1 MIEMN
6 KKYYVCKTIRLMEYL
21 IRKGHNILRV
31 QQNNEVNDRVVFIF
45 KYSDKLDND
54 VNAYYRRVNNDLI
67 DKEENLLKE
76 IKNFNSLK

>member
-1 MIEMN
+1 MN

-67 DKEENLLKE
+67 DKEEKLLKD
-76 IKNFNSLK
+76 IKNFNSVI

>member
-1 MIEMN
+1 MN

-67 DKEENLLKE
+67 DKEEKLLKD
-76 IKNFNSLK
+76 IKKFNSLK

>member
-1 MIEMN
+1 M

>member
-1 MIEMN
+1 MN

-45 KYSDKLDND
+45 KYSNKLDND

-67 DKEENLLKE
+67 DKEEKLLKDIE
-76 IKNFNSLK
+76 KFNSLK

>member
-1 MIEMN
+1 M

-67 DKEENLLKE
+67 EKEEKLLKD
-76 IKNFNSLK
+76 IKNFNSVI

>member
-1 MIEMN
+1 MN

-31 QQNNEVNDRVVFIF
+31 QPNDKCTDRVVFIF
-45 KYSDKLDND
+45 KYSDKLQND

-67 DKEENLLKE
+67 EKEENLLKE
-76 IKNFNSLK
+76 INEFNSLK

>member
-1 MIEMN
+1 M

-21 IRKGHNILRV
+21 IRKDHNILRV

-45 KYSDKLDND
+45 KYSDKLQND

-67 DKEENLLKE
+67 EKEENLLKDIE
-76 IKNFNSLK
+76 KFNSLK

>member
-1 MIEMN
+1 M

-45 KYSDKLDND
+45 KYSEELNND
-54 VNAYYRRVNNDLI
+54 VNSYYRRVNNDLI
-67 DKEENLLKE
+67 EKEENLLKE
-76 IKNFNSLK
+76 IKKFNSLK

>member
-67 DKEENLLKE
+67 DKEEKLLKE

>member
-1 MIEMN
+1 MN

-31 QQNNEVNDRVVFIF
+31 QQNTEVNDRVVFIF
-45 KYSDKLDND
+45 RYSNELQND

-67 DKEENLLKE
+67 EKEENLLKDINE
-76 IKNFNSLK
+76 FRGLI

>member
-1 MIEMN
+1 M

-67 DKEENLLKE
+67 EKEEKLLKE

>member
-1 MIEMN
+1 M

-67 DKEENLLKE
+67 EKEENLLKE
-76 IKNFNSLK
+76 IEKFNSLK

>member
-1 MIEMN
+1 M

-45 KYSDKLDND
+45 KYSEELNND

-67 DKEENLLKE
+67 EKEENLLKDIE
-76 IKNFNSLK
+76 KFNSLK

>member
-1 MIEMN
+1 MN

>member
-1 MIEMN
+1 M

-45 KYSDKLDND
+45 KYSNKLQDD

-67 DKEENLLKE
+67 EKEENLLKDIE
-76 IKNFNSLK
+76 KFNSLK

>member
-1 MIEMN
+1 M

-45 KYSDKLDND
+45 KYSNELQND

-67 DKEENLLKE
+67 EKEEKLLKE
-76 IKNFNSLK
+76 IKKFNS

>member
-1 MIEMN
+1 MIEME
-6 KKYYVCKTIRLMEYL
+6 KYYVCKTIRLMEYL

-67 DKEENLLKE
+67 DKEEKLLKDINE
-76 IKNFNSLK
+76 FRGLI

>member
-1 MIEMN
+1 M

-31 QQNNEVNDRVVFIF
+31 QQNTEVNDRVVFIF
-45 KYSDKLDND
+45 RYSNELQND

-67 DKEENLLKE
+67 DKEENLLND
-76 IKNFNSLK
+76 IKNFNSVI

>member
-1 MIEMN
+1 M

-45 KYSDKLDND
+45 RYSEELNND

-67 DKEENLLKE
+67 EKEENLLKE

>member
-1 MIEMN
+1 MIEM

-67 DKEENLLKE
+67 EKEENLLKE
-76 IKNFNSLK
+76 IEKFNSLK

>member
-1 MIEMN
+1 MN

-54 VNAYYRRVNNDLI
+54 VNAYYRRVNDDLI
-67 DKEENLLKE
+67 EKEENLLKE

>member
-1 MIEMN
+1 MN

-67 DKEENLLKE
+67 DKEEKLLKD

>member
-1 MIEMN
+1 MN

-54 VNAYYRRVNNDLI
+54 VNTYYRRVNNDLI
-67 DKEENLLKE
+67 DKEEKLLKE
-76 IKNFNSLK
+76 IKNFNSVI

>member
-1 MIEMN
+1 M

-67 DKEENLLKE
+67 EKEEKLLKE
-76 IKNFNSLK
+76 IKKFNS

>member
-1 MIEMN
+1 M

-67 DKEENLLKE
+67 EKEENLLKE

>member
-1 MIEMN
+1 M

-67 DKEENLLKE
+67 EKEEKLLKE
-76 IKNFNSLK
+76 IDNFNSVI

>member
-1 MIEMN
+1 MN

-67 DKEENLLKE
+67 DKEEKLLKE
-76 IKNFNSLK
+76 IKKFNSLK

>member
-1 MIEMN
+1 M

-45 KYSDKLDND
+45 RYSEELNND

-67 DKEENLLKE
+67 EKEENLLKE
-76 IKNFNSLK
+76 IKNFNSVI